1 MKGIAHFASGLVA
14 ASFVPGV
21 AQAAAN
27 GSLLIALGGL
37 CAMLPDWMDFKF
49 ARFLEKRDAEIAPDP
64 IHPNPQAM
72 ANLIAEQL
80 RLAQTSP
87 RVVQLHPTR
96 RSVLDWL
103 LYSVRFDVARG
114 DVVVTMNDEEARAH
128 ACPLDYTYD
137 GALEVIE
144 LGGPSLKFSVKP
156 PPPTPPRPSD
166 GTERERGVG
175 APSPVL
181 TGEGRG
187 GGLPV
192 RIEFLPWHRAW
203 SHSLLLALA
212 LGLVCGGLMGM
223 TAGVVA
229 GLGFAVHVLEDQL
242 GYMGSNLF
250 WPLTRNRSNG
260 LGLLH
265 SGDTIPNMVTV
276 WLSLTLLLLNLDRAR
291 DIPLLP
297 FGPYLGFVVVLPV
310 ALLVGV
316 YARGKWQKHV
326 AHLQSEQ
333 QRDVYAES
341 QEVQV

>member
-21 AQAAAN
+21 AEASAN
-27 GSLLIALGGL
+27 GSLLIALGGA
-37 CAMLPDWMDFKF
+37 CAMLPDWLDFKF

-64 IHPNPQAM
+64 INPNPQVM
-72 ANLIAEQL
+72 ADTIAEQL

-96 RSVLDWL
+96 RGAIDWL
-103 LYSVRFDVARG
+103 LYSVRFDVAHG
-114 DVVVTMNDEEARAH
+114 DVVVTMNGEVARAH

-137 GALEVIE
+137 GALDVIE
-144 LGGPSLKFSVKP
+144 LGGPSLKFSAR
-156 PPPTPPRPSD
+156 PPTPN
-166 GTERERGVG
+166 
-175 APSPVL
+175 PSPVG
-181 TGEGRG
+181 TGEGK
-187 GGLPV
+187 PV
-192 RIEFLPWHRAW
+192 RIEFLPWHRTW
-203 SHSLLLALA
+203 SHSLILALLAGIVCGLLMGLTAGIVAA
-212 LGLVCGGLMGM
+212 LGY
-223 TAGVVA
+223 
-229 GLGFAVHVLEDQL
+229 AVHVLEDQL
-242 GYMGSNLF
+242 GFMGSNLL
-250 WPLTRNRSNG
+250 WPFTHRRSNG

-297 FGPYLGFVVVLPV
+297 FGPYAGFVVLLPTV
-310 ALLVGV
+310 LLVGI
-316 YARGKWQKHV
+316 YARGKWQKHIT
-326 AHLQSEQ
+326 HLQSER

>member
-21 AQAAAN
+21 AQASAN

-37 CAMLPDWMDFKF
+37 CAMLPDWLDFKF
-49 ARFLEKRDAEIAPDP
+49 ARFLEKRDAEVAPDP
-64 IHPNPQAM
+64 IQPNPQVLAD
-72 ANLIAEQL
+72 LIAEQL
-80 RLAQTSP
+80 RLAQTNP

-103 LYSVRFDVARG
+103 LYSVRFDVAHG
-114 DVVVTMNDEEARAH
+114 DVVVTLNDEEARAH

-137 GALEVIE
+137 GALDVSE
-144 LGGPSLKFSVKP
+144 LGGPSLRFSAQP
-156 PPPTPPRPSD
+156 PPRPSSV
-166 GTERERGVG
+166 RM
-175 APSPVL
+175 
-181 TGEGRG
+181 GEGV
-187 GGLPV
+187 PV

-203 SHSLLLALA
+203 SHSLILALA
-212 LGLVCGGLMGM
+212 LGLVCGGLMGWM
-223 TAGVVA
+223 AGIVA
-229 GLGFAVHVLEDQL
+229 ALGYAVHVLEDQL

-250 WPLTRNRSNG
+250 WPLTRSRSNG

-297 FGPYLGFVVVLPV
+297 FGPYLGFVVLLPV
-310 ALLVGV
+310 LILVGI
-316 YARGKWQKHV
+316 YARGKWQKHI